1 MKNTYLGIDL
11 GTSAIKIVLIDDR
24 KNVIG
29 QSSRE
34 YEVSHPFAGW
44 SEIDPQIWF
53 DNMMDGLK
61 EVLEGQDTGTI
72 KTIGIT
78 GQMHTLILL
87 DEEGEAV
94 CPAMMWNDKRT
105 KDLIPEL
112 KEKFRTFPEGEYLS
126 GIISTG
132 SPAANLYWMG
142 REEPEK
148 LKRCRHFLIGPDYLV
163 YRLTG
168 QISTDY
174 CEAST
179 SSLYQI
185 QERKWS
191 DEVRELLGISSDI
204 YPQVHG
210 SAQPVGMVL
219 PAIVGLLGLGPDVQ
233 VIAGTGD
240 NPATAIS
247 TGCLGQG
254 YPVLSLGTSGVLMVP
269 VNTLEEVAK
278 GKVILYSSDAEKF
291 SYLIQGAVQSNGDS
305 VNWWVRKILG
315 VQEYGKL
322 TLNRKTESGGKSSL
336 LFYPH
341 LSGDKTIYADPDL
354 RGSFIGLSTDT
365 TAEEMFYAVMEG
377 LCFAFRELAEQ
388 MQIPIARYGSLK
400 VVGGGAKNEVWM
412 QTLANILE
420 INIEKMEGMIGPAF
434 GIALL
439 ACGMK
444 DGRVS
449 LEDITRECLRVE
461 KNFEPDPEAVPVYRE
476 KYGKYL
482 RIHDAMKYINDGNC
496 LTPILETV

>member
-1 MKNTYLGIDL
+1 MKSTYLGIDL

-34 YEVSHPFAGW
+34 YEISHPFAGW

-53 DNMMDGLK
+53 DSMMAGLK
-61 EVLEGQDTGTI
+61 EVLEGQDPGKI

-87 DEEGEAV
+87 DEEGAPV
-94 CPAMMWNDKRT
+94 CPAIMWNDKRT
-105 KDLIPEL
+105 KEFIPEL
-112 KEKFRTFPEGEYLS
+112 KEKLRAFPEGDYLS

-142 REEPEK
+142 RKEPEK
-148 LKRCRHFLIGPDYLV
+148 LQRSRHFLIGPDYLV

-185 QERKWS
+185 RERKWS
-191 DEVRELLGISSDI
+191 DEVRELLGISADI
-204 YPQVHG
+204 YPRIHG
-210 SAQPVGMVL
+210 SAQPVGAVL
-219 PAIVGLLGLGPDVQ
+219 PGISGLLGISPDVQ

-240 NPATAIS
+240 NPAAAIS

-269 VNTLEEVAK
+269 VNTLEAVAK
-278 GKVILYSSDAEKF
+278 GKVILYSSDADIF
-291 SYLIQGAVQSNGDS
+291 SYLIQGVVQSNGES
-305 VNWWVRKILG
+305 VNWWARKILG
-315 VQEYGKL
+315 LQEYGKL
-322 TLNRKTESGGKSSL
+322 TRDLDLENAAASSL

-341 LSGDKTIYADPDL
+341 LSGDKTIYADSEL
-354 RGSFIGLSTDT
+354 RGSFIGLSTET

-377 LCFAFRELAEQ
+377 LCFAFRQLAEQ
-388 MQIPIARYGSLK
+388 MRLPVASYGSLK
-400 VVGGGAKNEVWM
+400 VVGGGSKNEVWM
-412 QTLANILE
+412 QTLANVLE
-420 INIEKMEGMIGPAF
+420 VKIEKMEGMIGPAF

-439 ACGMK
+439 ASGMR

-449 LEDITRECLRVE
+449 MEAITRDCLRVE
-461 KNFEPDPEAVPVYRE
+461 KVYEPDPEAVIFYEE
-476 KYGKYL
+476 KYRQYL
-482 RIHDAMKYINDGNC
+482 RIHDAMKYIDDGS
-496 LTPILETV
+496 LLSPVK